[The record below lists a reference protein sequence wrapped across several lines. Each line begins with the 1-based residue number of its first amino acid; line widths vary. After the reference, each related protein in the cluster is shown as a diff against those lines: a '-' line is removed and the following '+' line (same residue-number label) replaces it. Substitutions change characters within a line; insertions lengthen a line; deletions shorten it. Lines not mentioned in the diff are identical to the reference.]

1 MELEGLEFF
10 FIVSQIWIDVNG
22 TVGSR
27 EYVYEEEEGQVPAVN
42 RALNKYHEIL
52 GHGAISDDQYHASQ
66 LLRSDGAVIKP
77 YEYYDRRQ
85 KPVQESQQTPT
96 TPTEEPEEP
105 ETPEEHETP
114 EEP

>member
-1 MELEGLEFF
+1 MELNLFF
-10 FIVSQIWIDVNG
+10 TVIQIWIDVNG

-27 EYVYEEEEGQVPAVN
+27 EYVYEEEEGQAPAVN

-66 LLRSDGAVIKP
+66 LIRSDGAIIKP
-77 YEYYDRRQ
+77 YEYYDRRP
-85 KPVQESQQTPT
+85 KSVTEPQQTPA
-96 TPTEEPEEP
+96 TPTEEPESS
-105 ETPEEHETP
+105 EEP